1 MPRWVVVEGA
11 EQSERSLRNAEP
23 FCDEVGPEA
32 REFPESDTVDALLQ
46 RVETPVGAIDAQA
59 AIQQAG

>member
-11 EQSERSLRNAEP
+11 EQSELSLRNAEP

-32 REFPESDTVDALLQ
+32 REFPESDTVDALFQ
-46 RVETPVGAIDAQA
+46 GFETPVGAFDAETA
-59 AIQQAG
+59 VQQAG